1 MRLVWL
7 NPIAGFEI
15 FYLCLF
21 YKVMCTVFCK
31 KNKFQ
36 YNHRSQE
43 LFDMEKGENANEKR
57 QKSYFI
63 LFQSNHPGVFS
74 RVKTFYLMK
83 IS

>member
-7 NPIAGFEI
+7 NPIAIFDI

-43 LFDMEKGENANEKR
+43 LFDMEKGKNANEKD
-57 QKSYFI
+57 KKAISYCFNQI
-63 LFQSNHPGVFS
+63 TPGLLK
-74 RVKTFYLMK
+74 R
-83 IS
+83 